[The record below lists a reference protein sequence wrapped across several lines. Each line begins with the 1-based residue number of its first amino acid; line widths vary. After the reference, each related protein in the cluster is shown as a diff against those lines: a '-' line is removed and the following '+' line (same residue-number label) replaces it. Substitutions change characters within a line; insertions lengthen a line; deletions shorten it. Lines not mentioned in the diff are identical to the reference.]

1 MVIVD
6 ECRFPVEKRYLSAP
20 GIGRALS
27 WFTSFRFQAQHSISK
42 GRSRLFIV
50 KKAFNIQQPNVNP
63 GLDRR
68 FTCGL
73 SAKK

>member
-1 MVIVD
+1 MRLPCGKAI
-6 ECRFPVEKRYLSAP
+6 LASP

-27 WFTSFRFQAQHSISK
+27 WFTSFRFQAEHSINK
-42 GRSRLFIV
+42 GRSQLFIV

-63 GLDRR
+63 GLNRC